1 MGLNSGA
8 RKVGHFLRAWVCVS
22 FTTSHAISCYSL
34 YERDCM
40 KRPVFLS
47 KCCKGECSAG
57 MCVLRVDLRDE
68 KLCKS
73 TRRKN
78 DRMFCVLRD
87 VRVLYHASN
96 TESTLLIE
104 EGIKLN
110 DFAALF

>member
-1 MGLNSGA
+1 
-8 RKVGHFLRAWVCVS
+8 
-22 FTTSHAISCYSL
+22 
-34 YERDCM
+34 M
-40 KRPVFLS
+40 KGPVFLS

-87 VRVLYHASN
+87 VRVLYPASN

-104 EGIKLN
+104 EGIELN
-110 DFAALF
+110 DSAA